1 MLKHVAL
8 FIFVLLGFSFN
19 ANAQFGFSHEVGV
32 IAGPVAFQSD
42 WAAVYLNTNAGNT
55 GLGIGIIHYIN
66 FPMKQNA
73 TVIPDTYF
81 NDHFKLRSELSYN
94 KTDLEHFGEWVA
106 EAY

>member
-1 MLKHVAL
+1 M
-8 FIFVLLGFSFN
+8 
-19 ANAQFGFSHEVGV
+19 Q
-32 IAGPVAFQSD
+32 
-42 WAAVYLNTNAGNT
+42 NT

-94 KTDLEHFGEWVA
+94 KTDLEHFGVGSPSVLVLAQSNCGQWKHSR
-106 EAY
+106 Y

>member
-1 MLKHVAL
+1 MQGIQVWESVL
-8 FIFVLLGFSFN
+8 FIIS
-19 ANAQFGFSHEVGV
+19 
-32 IAGPVAFQSD
+32 I
-42 WAAVYLNTNAGNT
+42 
-55 GLGIGIIHYIN
+55 

-106 EAY
+106 LSVLVLAKQLRAMKGSTALLT